1 MKLSKLFIIIC
12 LAIEMISTASP
23 QQVEAP
29 ASASFER
36 HLRALVF
43 DLEKEMTST
52 LEEKLGKVLGRKSF
66 WLTLTL
72 SVDRVR
78 LQKDFAKMTRDFQ
91 RQKTP
96 NREGK
101 SLSDLPGL
109 PMGKNGAPVI
119 RDEGQR
125 VVVMGDGPELTR
137 NLVLSYV
144 SDVLVEVALDKEND
158 KGAQSTLRKLLAEYF
173 RELNIPVSL
182 KFNRKKI
189 AGLFEVSEETAEA
202 AKKDGKTAESWS
214 SDLKLD
220 TGGLAR
226 DLSNIVL
233 RDFFNTVDNRYGK
246 IALIGAGAVLA
257 LIVGMTLLMLGISSK
272 NSKAAR
278 AQMEKLVKSMSDS
291 LAGLSMGGS
300 YADKIET
307 AKAEINESD
316 VSESETELMVQI
328 RDVLL
333 KSPQLTGHLLKFFF
347 RERMFENCLL
357 ILQCLG
363 PEYLAWPKKE
373 IPEDLFLEFIVDL
386 REKGGVYFARERRL
400 ESLKALYLKIWQA
413 SFNISNLLVE
423 EIRSKV
429 KSYGNDDAIQL
440 LSQCNLEETASIIEM
455 LRPEVVAHVVNSGRL
470 TPETLGRLPS
480 PSLNKDILKSI
491 LEKVSNVGGADAAKE
506 SYFEKVARYLPLD
519 LEKKLFASAG
529 MPSGLH
535 LEDLARDFNAAFTE
549 EVAALSLDDLGQLL
563 AIVTPE
569 LKSTI
574 ISGLPEI
581 KARRM
586 EQRKLEAS
594 PRGIEL
600 KVGLERKLKQ
610 LHTPEK
616 WSEYH
621 RYLKMRFEDRKKAQR
636 FEASRVDKME
646 RTSSDSP
653 PPVKK
658 SAA

>member
-1 MKLSKLFIIIC
+1 MRLSKLFIIIC
-12 LAIEMISTASP
+12 LMMGMMNTASP
-23 QQVEAP
+23 QVAAP

-72 SVDRVR
+72 SVDRAR
-78 LQKDFAKMTRDFQ
+78 LQQDFAKMTRNFE
-91 RQKTP
+91 RQKGP
-96 NREGK
+96 SREGK

-137 NLVLSYV
+137 SLVLSYV
-144 SDVLVEVALDKEND
+144 SDVLAEVAIDKDNE
-158 KGAQSTLRKLLAEYF
+158 KSAQTTLRKLVTEYF
-173 RELNIPVSL
+173 RELNIPVAL

-189 AGLFEVSEETAEA
+189 AGLFEVSDESLDA
-202 AKKDGKTAESWS
+202 AKKDGKPSESWS
-214 SDLKLD
+214 TDLKLD

-233 RDFFNTVDNRYGK
+233 RDFFNTVDGRYGK
-246 IALIGAGAVLA
+246 IALIIAGAFLA
-257 LIVGMTLLMLGISSK
+257 LIISMGMLMLWVSSR
-272 NSKAAR
+272 NSKTGR

-291 LAGLSMGGS
+291 LSGLSMGGS
-300 YADKIET
+300 SGGLAET
-307 AKAEINESD
+307 AKVETTTESD
-316 VSESETELMVQI
+316 VTESETELMAQI

-357 ILQCLG
+357 VLQCLG

-386 REKGGVYFARERRL
+386 REKGGVYFTRDRRL
-400 ESLKALYLKIWQA
+400 ESLKGLYLKIWQA
-413 SFNISNLLVE
+413 SFNIANLLVE
-423 EIRSKV
+423 EIRSKL
-429 KSYGNDDAIQL
+429 KTFGNDDAVQL
-440 LSQCNLEETASIIEM
+440 LTQCNLEETSSIVEM
-455 LRPEVVAHVVNSGRL
+455 LRPEVVAHAVNSGRL

-480 PSLNKDILKSI
+480 PSLNRDILKAI
-491 LEKVSNVGGADAAKE
+491 LEKVSNVGGSGAAKE
-506 SYFEKVARYLPLD
+506 SYLEKVAQYLPLD

-549 EVAALSLDDLGQLL
+549 EVAALSLDDLTQLL

-569 LKSTI
+569 LKAAI
-574 ISGLPEI
+574 LKGLPEI

-586 EQRKLEAS
+586 EQRKLEAT
-594 PRGIEL
+594 PHGIEI
-600 KVGLERKLKQ
+600 KGALERKLKQ
-610 LHTPEK
+610 LHPPEK
-616 WSEYH
+616 WGEYQ
-621 RYLKMRFEDRKKAQR
+621 RYLKSRLEDRKKAQR
-636 FEASRVDKME
+636 FEASRVEKME
-646 RTSSDSP
+646 RSSGDGP

-658 SAA
+658 TAA